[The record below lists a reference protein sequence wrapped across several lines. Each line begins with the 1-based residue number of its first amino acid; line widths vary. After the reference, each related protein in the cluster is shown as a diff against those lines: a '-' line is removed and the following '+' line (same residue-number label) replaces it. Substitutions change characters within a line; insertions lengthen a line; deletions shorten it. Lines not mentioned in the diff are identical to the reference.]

1 MRSGRV
7 IHVVHCHAEGEVG
20 DVIVGGVAPPPGS
33 TVWEQS
39 RHIAADGSL
48 RALML
53 HEPRGGVFRH
63 VNLLVP
69 PRSPKA
75 ATGFIIMEPEDTPP
89 MSGSNAM
96 CVATVV
102 VGTGMVPMVE
112 PVTEVTLDAPAGPVQ
127 ARVQCI
133 DGVAVAVTIRN
144 VPSFVVRD
152 AINVEVP
159 GLGMLEVATAF
170 GGDSFAIVPAATI
183 AVELTPDNARTI
195 ADIGMRVTRAV
206 NDQIGFHH
214 PELPEWRHVSFTFIT
229 GEVTREGSEL
239 SSMNACV
246 INPGKVDRSPTGTG
260 CSALMALLHARGEM
274 SETDT
279 YVGRSVIG
287 SRFVGRIEDV
297 TTVAG
302 IPAIVP
308 SVTGRAWIY
317 GTSQYYVDP
326 TDPWPMGYRLSDT
339 WPTP

>member
-1 MRSGRV
+1 MRADRV

-20 DVIVGGVAPPPGS
+20 DVIVGGVAPPPGA

-39 RHIAADGSL
+39 RYVATDGSL

-53 HEPRGGVFRH
+53 NEPRGGVYRH

-69 PRSPKA
+69 ARTPGA

-102 VGTGMVPMVE
+102 VSTGMVPMVE
-112 PVTEVTLDAPAGPVQ
+112 PITEVTLDAPAGPVQ
-127 ARVQCI
+127 ARVQCT

-152 AINVEVP
+152 SVGVDVP

-170 GGDSFAIVPAATI
+170 GGDSFAIVPAASI
-183 AVELTPDNARTI
+183 GMDLTPDNARTI
-195 ADIGMRVTRAV
+195 ADIGMRITRAV
-206 NDQIGFHH
+206 NEQIGFHH
-214 PELPEWRHVSFTFIT
+214 PELPEWQHISFTFLT
-229 GEVTREGSEL
+229 GEISREGSEI
-239 SSMNACV
+239 SSVNACV

-260 CSALMALLHARGEM
+260 CSALMALLHARGQM